1 MLEVFKTKL
10 KKLLKINLLLLLFLL
25 IISCNPSA
33 DYDSNILE
41 IKKVNQK
48 YLEFYNSG
56 NYEGVASLH
65 TEDAVVMPPNVPAR
79 IGKDQI
85 MSAIKEEVDMGFTDL
100 KFIENDIKIFGNL
113 AYDEGSYSLNVKSE
127 KGEVIDNDSG
137 KYLVVWEKQNDGRW
151 LMKKDIWNSD
161 LPTKI

>member
-137 KYLVVWEKQNDGRW
+137 KYLVVWEKQNDGSW

>member
-1 MLEVFKTKL
+1 MPEEFKIKL
-10 KKLLKINLLLLLFLL
+10 KDHLKINLLLFLF
-25 IISCNPSA
+25 IFSCSSSI
-33 DYDSNILE
+33 DHESNILE

-65 TEDAVVMPPNVPAR
+65 TEDAVVMPPNVLSR

-85 MSAIKEEVDMGFTDL
+85 MSAIKDEISMGFTDL
-100 KFIENDIKIFGNL
+100 KFVENDIKIFGTL
-113 AYDEGSYSLNVKSE
+113 AYDEGSYSLNIKSDT
-127 KGEVIDNDSG
+127 GEIIGNDSG

-151 LMKKDIWNSD
+151 LMKKDIWNSN
-161 LPTKI
+161 LPPENK

>member
-1 MLEVFKTKL
+1 MPEEFKIKL
-10 KKLLKINLLLLLFLL
+10 KDHLKINLLLFLF
-25 IISCNPSA
+25 IFSCSSSI
-33 DYDSNILE
+33 DHESNILE

-65 TEDAVVMPPNVPAR
+65 TEDAVVMPPNVLSR

-85 MSAIKEEVDMGFTDL
+85 MLAIKDEISMGFTDL
-100 KFIENDIKIFGNL
+100 KFVENDIKIFGTL
-113 AYDEGSYSLNVKSE
+113 AYDEGSYSLNIKSDT
-127 KGEVIDNDSG
+127 GEIIGNDSG

-151 LMKKDIWNSD
+151 LMKKDIWNSN
-161 LPTKI
+161 LPPEK

>member
-1 MLEVFKTKL
+1 MPEEFKIKL
-10 KKLLKINLLLLLFLL
+10 KDHLKINLLLFLF
-25 IISCNPSA
+25 IFSCSSSI
-33 DYDSNILE
+33 DHESNILE

-65 TEDAVVMPPNVPAR
+65 TEDAVVMPPNVLSR

-85 MSAIKEEVDMGFTDL
+85 MSAIKEEIDMGFTDL
-100 KFIENDIKIFGNL
+100 KFVENDIKIFGTL
-113 AYDEGSYSLNVKSE
+113 AYDEGSYSLNIKSDI
-127 KGEVIDNDSG
+127 GEIIGNDFG

-151 LMKKDIWNSD
+151 LMKKDIWNSN
-161 LPTKI
+161 LPPEK

>member
-1 MLEVFKTKL
+1 MPEEFKIKL
-10 KKLLKINLLLLLFLL
+10 KDHLKINLLLFLF
-25 IISCNPSA
+25 IFSCSSSI
-33 DYDSNILE
+33 DHESNILE

-65 TEDAVVMPPNVPAR
+65 TEDAVVMPPNVLSR

-85 MSAIKEEVDMGFTDL
+85 MSAIKDEISMGFTDL
-100 KFIENDIKIFGNL
+100 KFVENDIKIFGTL
-113 AYDEGSYSLNVKSE
+113 AYDEGSYSLNIKSDI
-127 KGEVIDNDSG
+127 GEIIGNDFG

-151 LMKKDIWNSD
+151 LMKKDIWNSN
-161 LPTKI
+161 LPPENK

>member
-1 MLEVFKTKL
+1 MLEVFKTKS
-10 KKLLKINLLLLLFLL
+10 KKLLKIKFLFLLFL
-25 IISCNPSA
+25 IISCSPSA

-41 IKKVNQK
+41 IKKVIQI

-113 AYDEGSYSLNVKSE
+113 AYNEGSYSLNVKSE
-127 KGEVIDNDSG
+127 
-137 KYLVVWEKQNDGRW
+137 
-151 LMKKDIWNSD
+151 
-161 LPTKI
+161 

>member
-1 MLEVFKTKL
+1 M
-10 KKLLKINLLLLLFLL
+10 KKLLKINLLLLFLL
-25 IISCNPSA
+25 IISCSPSA

-161 LPTKI
+161 LPTKN

>member
-1 MLEVFKTKL
+1 MPEEFKIKL
-10 KKLLKINLLLLLFLL
+10 KDHLKINLLLFLF
-25 IISCNPSA
+25 IFSCSSSI
-33 DYDSNILE
+33 DHESNILE

-161 LPTKI
+161 LPTKN

>member
-1 MLEVFKTKL
+1 
-10 KKLLKINLLLLLFLL
+10 LKIKFLFLLFL
-25 IISCNPSA
+25 IISCSPSA

-48 YLEFYNSG
+48 YLEFYNLG

-161 LPTKI
+161 LPTKN

>member
-10 KKLLKINLLLLLFLL
+10 KKLLKINLLLLFLL
-25 IISCNPSA
+25 IISCSPSA

-161 LPTKI
+161 LPTKN

>member
-1 MLEVFKTKL
+1 MLEVFKTKS
-10 KKLLKINLLLLLFLL
+10 KKLLKIKFLFLLFL
-25 IISCNPSA
+25 IISCSPSA

-85 MSAIKEEVDMGFTDL
+85 MSAIKEGVDMGFTDL

-137 KYLVVWEKQNDGRW
+137 KYLVVWEKQNDGSW

-161 LPTKI
+161 LPTKN

>member
-1 MLEVFKTKL
+1 MLEAFKTKL
-10 KKLLKINLLLLLFLL
+10 KKLLRINLLLFI
-25 IISCNPSA
+25 IISCNQNV

-65 TEDAVVMPPNVPAR
+65 TENAVVMPPNVPAR
-79 IGKDQI
+79 VGKDQI
-85 MSAIKEEVDMGFTDL
+85 MSAIKEEIDMGFTDL
-100 KFIENDIKIFGNL
+100 KFVENDIKIFGAL
-113 AYDEGSYSLNVKSE
+113 AYDEGSYSLNIKSD
-127 KGEVIDNDSG
+127 KGEVIENDSG
-137 KYLVVWEKQNDGRW
+137 KYLVVWEKQNDGTW

-161 LPTKI
+161 LSLKINCN

>member
-56 NYEGVASLH
+56 NYKGVASLH

-161 LPTKI
+161 LPTKN

>member
-25 IISCNPSA
+25 IISCSPSA

-137 KYLVVWEKQNDGRW
+137 KYLVVWEKQNDGSW

-161 LPTKI
+161 LPTKN

>member
-1 MLEVFKTKL
+1 MLEEFKIKL
-10 KKLLKINLLLLLFLL
+10 KKLLKINLLLLFLF
-25 IISCNPSA
+25 IISCNPSD

-65 TEDAVVMPPNVPAR
+65 TKDAVVMPPNVPAR

-85 MSAIKEEVDMGFTDL
+85 MLAIKEEVDMGFTDL
-100 KFIENDIKIFGNL
+100 KFIENDIKIFGTL

-137 KYLVVWEKQNDGRW
+137 KYLVVWEKQNDGSW

-161 LPTKI
+161 LPTKN

>member
-1 MLEVFKTKL
+1 MLEEFKIKL
-10 KKLLKINLLLLLFLL
+10 KKLLKINLLLLLFLF
-25 IISCNPSA
+25 IISCNPSD

-85 MSAIKEEVDMGFTDL
+85 MLAIKEEVDMGFTDL
-100 KFIENDIKIFGNL
+100 KFIENDIKIFGTL

-137 KYLVVWEKQNDGRW
+137 KYLVVWEKQNDGSW

-161 LPTKI
+161 LPTKN

>member
-10 KKLLKINLLLLLFLL
+10 KKLLKINLLLLFLF
-25 IISCNPSA
+25 IVSCNPSA

-85 MSAIKEEVDMGFTDL
+85 MSAIKEEVDMGFSDL

-137 KYLVVWEKQNDGRW
+137 KYLVVWEKQNDGSW

-161 LPTKI
+161 LPTKN

>member
-1 MLEVFKTKL
+1 
-10 KKLLKINLLLLLFLL
+10 
-25 IISCNPSA
+25 
-33 DYDSNILE
+33 
-41 IKKVNQK
+41 
-48 YLEFYNSG
+48 
-56 NYEGVASLH
+56 
-65 TEDAVVMPPNVPAR
+65 
-79 IGKDQI
+79 

-161 LPTKI
+161 LPTKN

>member
-1 MLEVFKTKL
+1 MLEEFKIKL
-10 KKLLKINLLLLLFLL
+10 KKLLKINLLLLFLF
-25 IISCNPSA
+25 IISCNPSD

-56 NYEGVASLH
+56 NYKGVASLH

-137 KYLVVWEKQNDGRW
+137 KYLVVWEKQNDGSW

-161 LPTKI
+161 LPTKN

>member
-1 MLEVFKTKL
+1 MPEEFKIKL
-10 KKLLKINLLLLLFLL
+10 KDHLKINLLLFLF
-25 IISCNPSA
+25 IFSCSSSI
-33 DYDSNILE
+33 DHESNILE

-65 TEDAVVMPPNVPAR
+65 TEDAVVMPPNVLSR

-85 MSAIKEEVDMGFTDL
+85 MSAIKDEISMGFTDL
-100 KFIENDIKIFGNL
+100 KFVENDIKIFGTL
-113 AYDEGSYSLNVKSE
+113 AYDEGSYSLKIKSDI
-127 KGEVIDNDSG
+127 GEIIGNDFG

-151 LMKKDIWNSD
+151 LMKKDIWNSN
-161 LPTKI
+161 LPPENK

>member
-25 IISCNPSA
+25 IISCSPSA

-137 KYLVVWEKQNDGRW
+137 KYLVVWEKQNDGSW

>member
-1 MLEVFKTKL
+1 MLEVFKTKS
-10 KKLLKINLLLLLFLL
+10 KKLLKIKFLFLLFL
-25 IISCNPSA
+25 IISCSPSA

-65 TEDAVVMPPNVPAR
+65 TEDAVVMPPNVLSR

-85 MSAIKEEVDMGFTDL
+85 MSAIKDEISMGFTDL
-100 KFIENDIKIFGNL
+100 KFVENDIKIFGTL
-113 AYDEGSYSLNVKSE
+113 AYDEGSYSLNIKSDI
-127 KGEVIDNDSG
+127 GEIIGNDFG

-151 LMKKDIWNSD
+151 LMKKDIWNSN
-161 LPTKI
+161 LPPENK

>member
-1 MLEVFKTKL
+1 MLEVFKIKL
-10 KKLLKINLLLLLFLL
+10 KKLLKINLLLLLFLF
-25 IISCNPSA
+25 IISCNPSD

-100 KFIENDIKIFGNL
+100 KFIENDIKIFGTL

-137 KYLVVWEKQNDGRW
+137 KYLVVWEKQNDGSW

-161 LPTKI
+161 LPTKN

>member
-1 MLEVFKTKL
+1 MLEEFKIKL
-10 KKLLKINLLLLLFLL
+10 KDHLKINLLLFLF
-25 IISCNPSA
+25 IFSCSSSI
-33 DYDSNILE
+33 DHESNILE

-65 TEDAVVMPPNVPAR
+65 TEDAVVMPPNVLSR

-85 MSAIKEEVDMGFTDL
+85 MSAIKDEISMGFTDL
-100 KFIENDIKIFGNL
+100 KFVENDIKIFGTL
-113 AYDEGSYSLNVKSE
+113 AYDEGSYSLNIKSDT
-127 KGEVIDNDSG
+127 GEIIGNDSG

-151 LMKKDIWNSD
+151 LMKKDIWNSN
-161 LPTKI
+161 LPPEK

>member
-1 MLEVFKTKL
+1 MPEEFKIKL
-10 KKLLKINLLLLLFLL
+10 KDHLKINLLLFLF
-25 IISCNPSA
+25 IFSCSSSI
-33 DYDSNILE
+33 DHESNILE

-65 TEDAVVMPPNVPAR
+65 TEDAVVMPPNVLSR

-85 MSAIKEEVDMGFTDL
+85 MSAIKDEISMGFTDL
-100 KFIENDIKIFGNL
+100 KFVENDIKIFGTL
-113 AYDEGSYSLNVKSE
+113 AYDEGSYSLNIQSDI
-127 KGEVIDNDSG
+127 GEIIGNDFG

-151 LMKKDIWNSD
+151 LMKKDIWNSN
-161 LPTKI
+161 LPPENK

>member
-1 MLEVFKTKL
+1 MLEEFKIKL
-10 KKLLKINLLLLLFLL
+10 KKLLKINLLLLFLL
-25 IISCNPSA
+25 IISCSPSA

-161 LPTKI
+161 LPTKN

>member
-1 MLEVFKTKL
+1 MLEEFKIKL
-10 KKLLKINLLLLLFLL
+10 KKLLKINLLLLFLF
-25 IISCNPSA
+25 IISCNPSD

-65 TEDAVVMPPNVPAR
+65 TKDAVVMPPNVPAR

-85 MSAIKEEVDMGFTDL
+85 MLAIKEEVDMGFTDL
-100 KFIENDIKIFGNL
+100 KFIENDIKIFGTL

-127 KGEVIDNDSG
+127 KGEVIDNDFG
-137 KYLVVWEKQNDGRW
+137 KYLVVWEKQNDGSW

-161 LPTKI
+161 LPTKN

>member
-1 MLEVFKTKL
+1 MPEEFKIKL
-10 KKLLKINLLLLLFLL
+10 KDHLKINLLLFLF
-25 IISCNPSA
+25 IFSCSSSI
-33 DYDSNILE
+33 DHESNILE

-65 TEDAVVMPPNVPAR
+65 TEDAVVMPPNVLSR

-85 MSAIKEEVDMGFTDL
+85 MSAIKEEIDMGFTDL
-100 KFIENDIKIFGNL
+100 KFVENDIKIFGTL
-113 AYDEGSYSLNVKSE
+113 AYDEGSYSLNIKSDI
-127 KGEVIDNDSG
+127 GEIIGNDFG

-151 LMKKDIWNSD
+151 LMKKDIWNSN
-161 LPTKI
+161 LSPENK

>member
-1 MLEVFKTKL
+1 MLEEFKIKL
-10 KKLLKINLLLLLFLL
+10 KKLLKINLLLLFLL
-25 IISCNPSA
+25 IISCSPSA

-79 IGKDQI
+79 IGRDQI

-137 KYLVVWEKQNDGRW
+137 KYLVVWEKQNDGSW

-161 LPTKI
+161 LPTKN

>member
-10 KKLLKINLLLLLFLL
+10 KKLLKINLLLLFLL
-25 IISCNPSA
+25 IISCSPSA

>member
-1 MLEVFKTKL
+1 MPEEFKIKL
-10 KKLLKINLLLLLFLL
+10 KDHLKINLLLFLF
-25 IISCNPSA
+25 IFSCSSSI
-33 DYDSNILE
+33 DHESNILE

-65 TEDAVVMPPNVPAR
+65 TEDAVVMPPNVLSR

-85 MSAIKEEVDMGFTDL
+85 MSAIKDEISMGFTDL
-100 KFIENDIKIFGNL
+100 KFVENDIKIFGTL
-113 AYDEGSYSLNVKSE
+113 AYDEGSYSLNIKSDI
-127 KGEVIDNDSG
+127 GEIIGNDFG

-151 LMKKDIWNSD
+151 LMKKDIWNSN
-161 LPTKI
+161 LPPKNK

>member
-1 MLEVFKTKL
+1 MPEEFKIKL
-10 KKLLKINLLLLLFLL
+10 KDHLKINLLLFLF
-25 IISCNPSA
+25 IFSCSSSI
-33 DYDSNILE
+33 DHESNILE

-65 TEDAVVMPPNVPAR
+65 TEDAVVMPPNVLSR

-85 MSAIKEEVDMGFTDL
+85 ISAIKEEIDMGFTDL
-100 KFIENDIKIFGNL
+100 KFVENDIKIFGTL
-113 AYDEGSYSLNVKSE
+113 AYDEGSYSLNIKSDI
-127 KGEVIDNDSG
+127 GEIIGNDFG

-151 LMKKDIWNSD
+151 LMKKDIWNSN
-161 LPTKI
+161 LPPENK

>member
-1 MLEVFKTKL
+1 
-10 KKLLKINLLLLLFLL
+10 LKIKFLFLLFL
-25 IISCNPSA
+25 IISCSPSA

-56 NYEGVASLH
+56 NYESVTSLH

-161 LPTKI
+161 LPTKN

>member
-1 MLEVFKTKL
+1 MLEVFKIKL
-10 KKLLKINLLLLLFLL
+10 KKLLKINLLLLLFLF
-25 IISCNPSA
+25 IISCNPSD

-137 KYLVVWEKQNDGRW
+137 KYLVVWEKQNDGSW

-161 LPTKI
+161 LPTKN

>member
-1 MLEVFKTKL
+1 MLEVFKTKS

-25 IISCNPSA
+25 IISCSPSA

-137 KYLVVWEKQNDGRW
+137 KYLVVWEKQNDGSW

-161 LPTKI
+161 LPTKN

>member
-1 MLEVFKTKL
+1 MPEEFKIKL
-10 KKLLKINLLLLLFLL
+10 KDHLKINLLLFLF
-25 IISCNPSA
+25 IFSCSSSI
-33 DYDSNILE
+33 DHESNILE

-65 TEDAVVMPPNVPAR
+65 TEDAVVMPPNVLSR

-85 MSAIKEEVDMGFTDL
+85 MSAIKEEIDMGFTDL
-100 KFIENDIKIFGNL
+100 KFVENDIKIFGTL
-113 AYDEGSYSLNVKSE
+113 AYDEGSYSLNIKSDI
-127 KGEVIDNDSG
+127 GEIIGNDFG

-151 LMKKDIWNSD
+151 LMKKDIWNSN
-161 LPTKI
+161 LPPENK